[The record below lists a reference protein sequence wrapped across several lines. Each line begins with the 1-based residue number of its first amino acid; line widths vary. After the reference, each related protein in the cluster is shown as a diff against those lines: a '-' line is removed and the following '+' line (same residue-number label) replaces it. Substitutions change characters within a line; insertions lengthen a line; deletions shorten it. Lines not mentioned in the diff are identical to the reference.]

1 MAQDF
6 ITEIV
11 KLIFGKIVFVDIA
24 KDSFITQDRNEHFE
38 GG

>member
-24 KDSFITQDRNEHFE
+24 NNKIKEVATTHFNIDL
-38 GG
+38 